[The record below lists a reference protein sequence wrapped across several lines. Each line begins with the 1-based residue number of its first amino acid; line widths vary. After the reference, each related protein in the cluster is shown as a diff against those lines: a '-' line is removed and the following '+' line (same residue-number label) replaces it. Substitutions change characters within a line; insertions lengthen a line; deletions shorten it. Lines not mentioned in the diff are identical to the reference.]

1 MNQLPLQGI
10 KVLDLSML
18 LPGPL
23 CTMYLGDMGADVI
36 KIENSRGYD
45 GTRAMFK
52 NEAGVPGLYL
62 MLNRNKRSITLNVK
76 KEKSKEILYQLL
88 EDTDVLIEGFRP
100 DAMDGMGYGYES
112 LKEKFPRL
120 IYCGLYGYGSS
131 GLYKDYAGHDANYLA
146 LSGILDLT
154 GSLETGPSLSGFQLA
169 DIGGGSLIALSSI
182 LAALYMREKTGR
194 GQKVDVSMMESSLQF
209 MSLYLGIYLSTGKL
223 PERGNE
229 LLTGKLPNYC
239 IYPIKNGRHVVLGAL
254 EEKFFQVFLRNS
266 GMESS
271 IKDIELVPAN
281 FSKLKEILSAF
292 FLSKNITDLE
302 PLFKNKDAC
311 LTLIKTMDEVLA
323 DPYLK
328 ERGMIFTMQHPEYG
342 EILQLGSPFKLSE
355 GKPRYVLPPPALGQ
369 HNEEV
374 YLSLGYTKFQIEELK
389 KDRVI

>member
-1 MNQLPLQGI
+1 MNLSPLQGI

-23 CTMYLGDMGADVI
+23 CTMYLGDMGANVI
-36 KIENSRGYD
+36 KVENPRGYD

-62 MLNRNKRSITLNVK
+62 MLNRNKKSITLNLK

-88 EDTDVLIEGFRP
+88 EDTDILIEGFRP

-120 IYCGLYGYGSS
+120 IYCGLYGYGSY
-131 GLYKDYAGHDANYLA
+131 GQYKDYAGHDANYLA
-146 LSGILDLT
+146 LSGILELT
-154 GSLETGPSLSGFQLA
+154 GSLGASPSLSGFQLA
-169 DIGGGSLIALSSI
+169 DIGGGSLVALSSI

-209 MSLYLGIYLSTGKL
+209 MSLYLGIYLSTGKV

-239 IYPIKNGRHVVLGAL
+239 IYPIQNGRYVVLGAL

-266 GMESS
+266 SL
-271 IKDIELVPAN
+271 DISLKGIDLVPDN
-281 FSKLKEILSAF
+281 FSKIKEVLSNF

-311 LTLIKTMDEVLA
+311 LTLIKTMDEVIA
-323 DPYLK
+323 DPYFK
-328 ERGMIFTMQHPEYG
+328 ERGMIFTMKHPEYG

-355 GKPRYVLPPPALGQ
+355 GKPVYTLPPPALGQ

-374 YLSLGYTKFQIEELK
+374 YSNLGYSQTQIEELRK
-389 KDRVI
+389 ERVL